1 MINGVKGTQ
10 DLYFPEIK
18 AWHRIEA
25 AARELFALYGYS
37 EIRTPVMEHT
47 ELFVRSVGDE
57 TDIVSKEMYTFQDKK
72 GRSLTLRPE
81 YTAGVMRSVVENR
94 LHDSARHSRL
104 YYIGPQF
111 RYERPQKGRYRQFH
125 QIGIEALGDA
135 SPGCDFECITIG
147 RELMRRLGIAQVEV
161 RINSVGCPKCRPA
174 YTEKLRE
181 ALAGRSG
188 ELCQDCRRR
197 LETNPLRVLDCK
209 VPSCQPVLA
218 EAPKISECLCDE
230 CAAHFEE
237 VKNLLSEFEVP
248 FVPWP
253 RLVRG
258 LDYYKKTVFEMI
270 SPLLGAQD
278 ALLGGGRYDGL
289 LGQLGGPA
297 LPSFGWA
304 LGLERLALITPA
316 GEEKREPE
324 VYIAW
329 MGGEL
334 YKPALRIA
342 SKLREKGVPVIIDG
356 EERSVKNS
364 MKRADRLNVKFA
376 VIVGEDEIKAERL
389 TVKNLESGEQFAFG
403 VEEAASFFLSNS

>member
-18 AWHRIEA
+18 TWQRIEA
-25 AARELFALYGYS
+25 AARETFALYGYS
-37 EIRTPVMEHT
+37 EIRTPALEHT
-47 ELFVRSVGDE
+47 ELFVRGIGEE
-57 TDIVSKEMYTFQDKK
+57 TDIVGKEMYTFQDKK

-81 YTAGVMRSVVENR
+81 STAPVMRSVIERR
-94 LHDSARHSRL
+94 LHDSPRHSRL

-125 QIGIEALGDA
+125 QIGIEALGDP
-135 SPGCDFECITIG
+135 SPGCDFECISIG
-147 RELMRRLGIAQVEV
+147 TELMRRLGIAQAEV
-161 RINSVGCPKCRPA
+161 RLNSVGCPRCRPP
-174 YTEKLRE
+174 YTEKLKE
-181 ALAGRSG
+181 ALDARSG
-188 ELCQDCRRR
+188 ELCQDCVRR

-209 VPSCQPVLA
+209 VPSCQPVLS
-218 EAPKISECLCDE
+218 EAPFIAGHLCEECS
-230 CAAHFEE
+230 AHFDE
-237 VKNLLSEFEVP
+237 VKNLLTDFEVP
-248 FVPWP
+248 YILWP

-258 LDYYKKTVFEMI
+258 LDYYRKTVFEVV

-289 LGQLGGPA
+289 LGQLGGPP

-304 LGLERLALITPA
+304 LGLERLASITPST
-316 GEEKREPE
+316 EEKREPE

-329 MGGEL
+329 MGRPL
-334 YKPALRIA
+334 FKPALKIA
-342 SKLREKGVPVIIDG
+342 AALREKGIPVIIDG

-364 MKRADRLNVKFA
+364 MKRADRLNAKFV

-403 VEEAASFFLSNS
+403 VDEAASFFLSNF